1 MQGDIEIELEKD
13 IDLENAMVIEGFP
26 SIGVIS
32 TIATSYLVKA
42 LDMEYIGS
50 IRYSGSPNAAVIID
64 EVPHPPL
71 RIYGK
76 SGNCGPDNICN
87 KLVVMY
93 SENPIPADVI
103 QPLSESILEWCSDKK
118 CGLIVSFEGIPTMR
132 APDNDQETGVYGIG
146 SNQDMNELLDSYE
159 VEKVKNGI
167 VVGISGLLL
176 LGGRRNKQN
185 VLCILADA
193 DPRYPDSNGAVKLIE
208 VIDALIPQHKID
220 PEPLKKQAEELESS
234 IKEAMTQAKKSQAQ
248 TAEVPKYMYG

>member
-1 MQGDIEIELEKD
+1 MQGEIEIEIEKD
-13 IDLENAMVIEGFP
+13 IDLKNAMVIEGFP

-42 LDMEYIGS
+42 LDLEYIGN

-71 RIYGK
+71 RIYAK
-76 SGNCGPDNICN
+76 TGNCGPDNICS

-93 SENPIPADVI
+93 SENPIPAEVV
-103 QPLSESILEWCSDKK
+103 QPLSEAILDWCKERE
-118 CGLIVSFEGIPTMR
+118 CGLLVSFEGIPTMKSY
-132 APDNDQETGVYGIG
+132 DDDETKVYGVG
-146 SNQDMNELLDSYE
+146 SNKDMNELLDNYE
-159 VEKVKNGI
+159 LEKVKNGI

-176 LGGRRNKQN
+176 LGGKRHDQN
-185 VLCILADA
+185 VVCILADA
-193 DPRYPDSNGAVKLIE
+193 DPRFPDSNGAVKLIE
-208 VIDALIPQHKID
+208 IVDDLIPQHKID

-234 IKEAMTQAKKSQAQ
+234 IKNAMSQAKKSQQQ